1 MPLPGDKDRIVA
13 NQEMVATL
21 NGYRETERNPAMR
34 ANYLATIDR
43 LESLAY
49 RLTQREPPV
58 VIRPR
63 PPAPAPEQPV
73 GAIVRTRK
81 PKRR

>member
-1 MPLPGDKDRIVA
+1 MLPGDKDRIAKIRDVIA
-13 NQEMVATL
+13 EL
-21 NGYRETERNPAMR
+21 EGYRETEHDRQMNGHYRHA
-34 ANYLATIDR
+34 IDR
-43 LESLAY
+43 LDALVY
-49 RLTQREPPV
+49 WLTKREPPV

-63 PPAPAPEQPV
+63 PPPPAPEQPV